1 MILLHTCAL
10 LWWTLAPEKLSENAA
25 NACEKINE
33 QGACISSISIWEI
46 GIKLKKGALQ
56 MDEDLNGYV
65 NRLRLLRSIDII
77 PVDENIWIKN
87 LSLDWDHK
95 DPAGRTIVA
104 TAMKKNCPIVSKDQI
119 IRNFYP
125 HTIW

>member
-1 MILLHTCAL
+1 MILLDTCAL
-10 LWWTLAPEKLSENAA
+10 LWWTLAPEKLSENAI

-46 GIKLKKGALQ
+46 GIKLKKDALQ
-56 MDEDLNGYV
+56 MDDDLNGYV

-95 DPAGRTIVA
+95 DPADRTIVA
-104 TAMKKNCPIVSKDQI
+104 TAMMKNCPIVSKDQI
-119 IRNFYP
+119 IRNFYQ

>member
-1 MILLHTCAL
+1 MILLDTCAL
-10 LWWTLAPEKLSENAA
+10 LWWTLAPDELSENAT

-56 MDEDLNGYV
+56 MGEDLNGYV

-77 PVDENIWIKN
+77 PVDEHIWIKN

-95 DPAGRTIVA
+95 DPADRTIVA

-119 IRNFYP
+119 IRNFYQ